1 MKNGVY
7 CMMKGGVDMPASKAQ
22 MKATNKYN
30 ASKYDSL
37 RIVIPKGQKEA
48 VDAHARSKGLSTNGL
63 VNELLRADMGVSEAD
78 WKSKSA
84 DALEE

>member
-1 MKNGVY
+1 
-7 CMMKGGVDMPASKAQ
+7 MPVSKAQ

-48 VDAHARSKGLSTNGL
+48 VDAHAKRKGLSTNGL
-63 VNELLRADMGVSEAD
+63 VNELLRIDMSISDAD
-78 WKSKSA
+78 WKAKSVSP
-84 DALEE
+84 EED